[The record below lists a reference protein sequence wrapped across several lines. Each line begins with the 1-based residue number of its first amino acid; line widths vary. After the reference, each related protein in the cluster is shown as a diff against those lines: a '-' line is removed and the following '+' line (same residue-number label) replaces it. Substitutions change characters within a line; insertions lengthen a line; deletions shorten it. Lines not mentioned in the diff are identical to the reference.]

1 MSGAGRHPEITTCP
15 YPAGVRLGV
24 LDIGSNSVHL
34 LVVDAH
40 RGARPLP
47 ATRHKADLRLA
58 MHLDADGN
66 IKARAAE
73 ALVAFVRESVQIAED
88 SGCSAMMVFATSA
101 IRDARNGQQLLDR
114 VSGETGVP
122 TAVLPGPD
130 EARLTFLA
138 ARRWF
143 GWSSGRL
150 LVLDI
155 GGGSLE
161 IASGVDETPDAAVS
175 VPLGAGR
182 LTRDRFSS
190 DPPKAEEIRAVRRH
204 IRQTIAE
211 VVGDVTRLGAAE
223 HAVACSKTFKQLA
236 RVLGAAPSV
245 AGPLVQRL
253 LVRADLAAKIPEL
266 ASMTAAQR
274 ARLPGVSSTR
284 AEQLLAG
291 ALVAE
296 AAMDLFD
303 IEELEICPWALREG
317 VMLERIDSL
326 PPPLG
331 STVRSATIAT
341 AGSR

>member
-1 MSGAGRHPEITTCP
+1 MAI
-15 YPAGVRLGV
+15 VRLGV

-47 ATRHKADLRLA
+47 ATRYKSELRLA
-58 MHLDADGN
+58 EHLDARGDV
-66 IKARAAE
+66 KPRAAQG
-73 ALVAFVRESVQIAED
+73 LVDFVRRAVQVAED
-88 SGCSAMMVFATSA
+88 SGCAAMMVFATSA
-101 IRDARNGQQLLDR
+101 IRDAGNGQQLLDR
-114 VSGETGVP
+114 VSAETGVP

-161 IASGVDETPDAAVS
+161 VASGIDEVPDAAVS

-182 LTRDRFSS
+182 LTRDWFTA
-190 DPPKAEEIRAVRRH
+190 DPPPAGEVRAVRRH
-204 IRQTIAE
+204 VRQTIAD
-211 VVGDVTRLGAAE
+211 VVADVSRLGAPD

-236 RVLGAAPSV
+236 RVTGAAPSSE
-245 AGPLVQRL
+245 GPLVRRVL
-253 LVRADLAAKIPEL
+253 RRDVLAEKLPEL
-266 ASMTAAQR
+266 ARMDAAAR
-274 ARLPGVSSTR
+274 AAIPGVSSTR
-284 AEQLLAG
+284 AGQLLAG
-291 ALVAE
+291 AVVAE
-296 AAMDLFD
+296 AAMDLFSLA
-303 IEELEICPWALREG
+303 ELEICPWALREG

-326 PPPLG
+326 PPP
-331 STVRSATIAT
+331 RPPAA
-341 AGSR
+341 AA

>member
-1 MSGAGRHPEITTCP
+1 M
-15 YPAGVRLGV
+15 RLGV

-47 ATRHKADLRLA
+47 ATRYKTDLRLA
-58 MHLDADGN
+58 EQLDSSGN
-66 IKARAAE
+66 LKAKAGD
-73 ALVAFVRESVQIAED
+73 ALVEFVQNAVRVAED
-88 SGCSAMMVFATSA
+88 SGCSSMMVFATSA
-101 IRDARNGQQLLDR
+101 IRDAGNGQRLLDR
-114 VSGETGVP
+114 VSAQTGVP

-161 IASGVDETPDAAVS
+161 IAAGMDEDPDAALS

-182 LTRDRFSS
+182 LTRDRFSA
-190 DPPKAEEIRAVRRH
+190 DPPPEEEIRDTRRY
-204 IRQTIAE
+204 IRQAIAE
-211 VVGDVTRLGAAE
+211 VIAEVNRLGAPE

-236 RVLGAAPSV
+236 RVLGAAPSE
-245 AGPLVQRL
+245 AGPLVRRVLRRDELAEKLPELARMSGSQR
-253 LVRADLAAKIPEL
+253 AKIP
-266 ASMTAAQR
+266 
-274 ARLPGVSSTR
+274 GVSTTR
-284 AEQLLAG
+284 AGQLLAG

-296 AAMDLFD
+296 AAMDLFGVP
-303 IEELEICPWALREG
+303 ELDICPWALREG
-317 VMLERIDSL
+317 IMLERIDSL
-326 PPPLG
+326 PPPHPAA
-331 STVRSATIAT
+331 VP
-341 AGSR
+341 